1 MGPGDLLPLAEG
13 GSGALFLLL
22 IFVCMLSVKKIRWG
36 HEYDDLKDRLDKAL
50 EANGK
55 LESTIDVLQGSL
67 QSERDQKAQL
77 ASNGSLVNQL
87 LTILLG
93 RAQHSDDVPAAAT
106 VPVAAA
112 VLPGLAEEGH

>member
-22 IFVCMLSVKKIRWG
+22 VFVCMLAVKKIRWG

-55 LESTIDVLQGSL
+55 LESTIEVLQGSL

-93 RAQHSDDVPAAAT
+93 RAQQQRSDDVSAAEA
-106 VPVAAA
+106 VAA
-112 VLPGLAEEGH
+112 VLPGLAEEAG